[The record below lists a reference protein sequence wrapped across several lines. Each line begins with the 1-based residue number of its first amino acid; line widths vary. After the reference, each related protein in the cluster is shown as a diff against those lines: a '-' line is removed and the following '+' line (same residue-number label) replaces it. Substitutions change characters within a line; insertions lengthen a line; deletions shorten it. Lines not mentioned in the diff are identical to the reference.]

1 MKPYLVN
8 IKGRVKNFSLPKKWT
23 LIPLYEAVVNSLHAI
38 EERRINEKFF
48 KDGKIVIEAV
58 RDGQISLLE
67 DEVAPISS
75 FIISDNGIGFNEQNM
90 QSFLESDST
99 YKSNIGGKGVGR
111 FSWLKVFKNASIL
124 VFIIIM
130 KPF

>member
-1 MKPYLVN
+1 M
-8 IKGRVKNFSLPKKWT
+8 
-23 LIPLYEAVVNSLHAI
+23 HAI

-99 YKSNIGGKGVGR
+99 YKSNIDGKGVDFLG
-111 FSWLKVFKNASIL
+111 
-124 VFIIIM
+124 
-130 KPF
+130 

>member
-90 QSFLESDST
+90 QSFLESDFT

>member
-8 IKGRVKNFSLPKKWT
+8 IKGRVKNFSLQKKWT

-67 DEVAPISS
+67 DEVAPI
-75 FIISDNGIGFNEQNM
+75 
-90 QSFLESDST
+90 
-99 YKSNIGGKGVGR
+99 
-111 FSWLKVFKNASIL
+111 
-124 VFIIIM
+124 
-130 KPF
+130 